1 MGTSGNQRD
10 LREMVNAHL
19 FPVLGL
25 VGTVCAVS
33 AAISLTSIGGQAAR
47 WNRCYDTGLNYL
59 LKSRPQLKQHA
70 QAIAANFCNG
80 GAPVGKKSGAS

>member
-1 MGTSGNQRD
+1 MGTSGSQSD
-10 LREMVNAHL
+10 VREMVNAHL

-33 AAISLTSIGGQAAR
+33 AAIHLASVGGQAAR
-47 WNRCYDTGLNYL
+47 WNRCYDNGLAYL
-59 LKSRPQLKQHA
+59 LESRPELKQHA